1 MKYLIWLQSVLNVG
15 NNRAK
20 DILKHFGSAE
30 NIYKADYKEILS
42 SGLFKKSELERIKDK
57 DLTYSLEIIEDCK
70 NNGIEIIPFGSS
82 KYPYC
87 LSVIEDAPLIL
98 YVKGNMPDF
107 DKTPTISIVGP
118 RKISDFGKKAAFSLS
133 FRLAKSGFC
142 IVSGGAVGGD
152 TYAHAGAIKAK
163 GKTVIVLGC
172 GILNDYLPQN
182 KALRKEV
189 AINGALISEFP
200 PRADA
205 TKFTFPIRIR
215 IVSALSLGT
224 VVIEASSKSGALITA
239 RHAAEQGRDV
249 FVIPGQPDKKE
260 YIGSNALLRDGAKPI
275 LDVSDIFGE
284 YILRFPD
291 KINIENAF
299 KDPIL
304 DDREKTDKKIE
315 KNLPEGLS
323 KEAKIVYNY
332 LDKQKFLPEDVLG
345 CGIETDS
352 IISALTELEMEMLIK
367 AIPGGMYEKL

>member
-20 DILKHFGSAE
+20 DILKHFGGAE

-57 DLTYSLEIIEDCK
+57 NLTYSLEIIEDCK
-70 NNGIEIIPFGSS
+70 KNGIEIIPFGSS

-142 IVSGGAVGGD
+142 IVSGGALGGD

-200 PRADA
+200 PRAEA
-205 TKFTFPIRIR
+205 TKYTFPIRNR

-284 YILRFPD
+284 YIVRFPD

-304 DDREKTDKKIE
+304 DYREKTDKKIE

-332 LDKQKFLPEDVLG
+332 LDKQKFLPEEVLG

>member
-70 NNGIEIIPFGSS
+70 KNGIEIIPLGSS

-205 TKFTFPIRIR
+205 TKFTFPIRNR

-332 LDKQKFLPEDVLG
+332 LDKQKFLPEEVLG

>member
-20 DILKHFGSAE
+20 DILKHFGGAE

-57 DLTYSLEIIEDCK
+57 NLTYSLEIIEDCK
-70 NNGIEIIPFGSS
+70 KNGIEIIPLGSS

-142 IVSGGAVGGD
+142 IVSGGALGGD

-189 AINGALISEFP
+189 GINGALISEFP
-200 PRADA
+200 PRAEA
-205 TKFTFPIRIR
+205 TKYTFPIRNR

-284 YILRFPD
+284 YIVRFPD

-304 DDREKTDKKIE
+304 DYREKTDKKIE

-332 LDKQKFLPEDVLG
+332 LDKQKFLPEEVLG

>member
-57 DLTYSLEIIEDCK
+57 DLTYSLEIIDDCK

-142 IVSGGAVGGD
+142 IVSGGALGGD

-205 TKFTFPIRIR
+205 TKFTFPIRNR

-332 LDKQKFLPEDVLG
+332 LDKQKFLPEEVLG

>member
-30 NIYKADYKEILS
+30 NIYKADYKEIIS

-57 DLTYSLEIIEDCK
+57 DLTYSLEIIDDCK

-142 IVSGGAVGGD
+142 IVSGGALGGD

-205 TKFTFPIRIR
+205 TKFTFPIRNR

-304 DDREKTDKKIE
+304 DDREKTNKKIE

-332 LDKQKFLPEDVLG
+332 LDKQKFLPEEVLG